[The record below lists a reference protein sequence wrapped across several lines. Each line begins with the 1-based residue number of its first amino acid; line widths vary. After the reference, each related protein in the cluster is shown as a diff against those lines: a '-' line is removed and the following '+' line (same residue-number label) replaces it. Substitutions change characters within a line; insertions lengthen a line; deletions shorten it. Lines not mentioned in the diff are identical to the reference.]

1 MSLKQKKKV
10 LNTPWYNEGITKK
23 EYNRIIK
30 QIEKEDKEEEAED
43 LRLAKE
49 GLLEETKKK
58 LIPLVDIRYVINK
71 EKKCIK
77 GFKKIN
83 KYL

>member
-58 LIPLVDIRYVINK
+58 LIPLVDIRYVI
-71 EKKCIK
+71 KKH
-77 GFKKIN
+77 
-83 KYL
+83 